1 LTAPTSTPY
10 LVAVVEWGE
19 FARLISDVCPA
30 VLGEVVSRAAG
41 HHDQRDVVLDCH
53 RRNGAYRS
61 VSCGEQY
68 LSPVVHCVP
77 RKGFCPVTG
86 AQLTHVD

>member
-1 LTAPTSTPY
+1 
-10 LVAVVEWGE
+10 
-19 FARLISDVCPA
+19 
-30 VLGEVVSRAAG
+30 
-41 HHDQRDVVLDCH
+41 VLDCH